1 EVIPLQVVA
10 AQKLMLIEEE
20 VGLNFHGKMED
31 NLARTVAIEERDRG
45 EKAEWEVN
53 RGPFGFQ

>member
-20 VGLNFHGKMED
+20 VGVNFHGKLED
-31 NLARTVAIEERDRG
+31 NLARTVAIEERDRDK
-45 EKAEWEVN
+45 KAGWELN
-53 RGPFGFQ
+53 RGPSGFQ